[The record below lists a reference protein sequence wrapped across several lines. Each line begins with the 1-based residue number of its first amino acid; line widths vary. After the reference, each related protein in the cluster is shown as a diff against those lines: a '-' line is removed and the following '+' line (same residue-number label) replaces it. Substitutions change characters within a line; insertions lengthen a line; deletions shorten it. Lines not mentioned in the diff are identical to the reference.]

1 MSHVDCQ
8 IIFEAGKSL
17 VEKSGLAHYCG
28 QDFVA
33 CDNETA
39 FDEYWKK
46 SFHQEF
52 GRYMTWV
59 LFLVGAENL
68 AKAACVCN
76 GVVKVK
82 SKRTLEQYVNNHFKC
97 LCKKGGFC
105 GDDNEDTL
113 IKGYE
118 LIMKVR
124 NRDAHSYRKG
134 VRSADF
140 PSVKQDFV
148 PALNVLVMAM
158 RRCGHPLP

>member
-1 MSHVDCQ
+1 MSHVDCR

-17 VEKSGLAHYCG
+17 VEKSGLAHYYC

-39 FDEYWKK
+39 FDEYWEK

-59 LFLVGAENL
+59 LFLVGAENM

-76 GVVKVK
+76 KIVKVK
-82 SKRTLEQYVNNHFKC
+82 SKTTLEQYVNNHFKC
-97 LCKKGGFC
+97 LCKKRGFS
-105 GDDNEDTL
+105 GQDNEDRL
-113 IKGYE
+113 IKGYK

-124 NRDAHSYRKG
+124 NRDAHSFRKR
-134 VRSADF
+134 VRSANF

-148 PALNVLVMAM
+148 PALNILVMAM
-158 RRCGHPLP
+158 RHCGHPLP